1 MCMTDV
7 KWELSEKGL
16 DLKSAKEHLHVGPDG
31 AVLCIR
37 NLTAEE
43 RELVE
48 RYRDVLEGLWGIEI
62 TIEETR
68 SNGD

>member
-1 MCMTDV
+1 MTDM
-7 KWELSEKGL
+7 KWEFSENGL

-31 AVLCIR
+31 AVLRLR

-48 RYRDVLEGLWGIEI
+48 QYRDVLEGLWGIEI
-62 TIEETR
+62 TIEEAK
-68 SNGD
+68 SNGN

>member
-1 MCMTDV
+1 MSDI
-7 KWELSEKGL
+7 KWEFSENGL

-31 AVLCIR
+31 AVLRLR

-48 RYRDVLEGLWGIEI
+48 QYRDILENMMGIDI
-62 TIEETR
+62 TVEEAK
-68 SNGD
+68 SNG

>member
-1 MCMTDV
+1 MTDA
-7 KWELSEKGL
+7 KWEFSENGL

-31 AVLCIR
+31 AVLRLR

-48 RYRDVLEGLWGIEI
+48 QHRDILENMMGIDI
-62 TIEETR
+62 TIEEAK
-68 SNGD
+68 SNG

>member
-1 MCMTDV
+1 MCMTDIN
-7 KWELSEKGL
+7 WEFSEAGL

-31 AVLCIR
+31 AVLRLR

-48 RYRDVLEGLWGIEI
+48 QYRDVLENLMGIDI
-62 TIEETR
+62 TIEEDK
-68 SNGD
+68 SNG

>member
-7 KWELSEKGL
+7 KWELSENGL

-31 AVLCIR
+31 TVLR
-37 NLTAEE
+37 LHNLTAEE

-48 RYRDVLEGLWGIEI
+48 QYRDLLENLMGIDI
-62 TIEETR
+62 TIEEDK
-68 SNGD
+68 SNG

>member
-1 MCMTDV
+1 MTDIR
-7 KWELSEKGL
+7 WELSENGL

-31 AVLCIR
+31 AVLRLR

-48 RYRDVLEGLWGIEI
+48 QYRDILENMMGIEI
-62 TIEETR
+62 TIEEVHE
-68 SNGD
+68 

>member
-1 MCMTDV
+1 MTDI
-7 KWELSEKGL
+7 KWELSENGL

-31 AVLCIR
+31 AVLRLR

-48 RYRDVLEGLWGIEI
+48 QYRDILENMMGIDI
-62 TIEETR
+62 NIEEAKI
-68 SNGD
+68 SD

>member
-1 MCMTDV
+1 MTDV
-7 KWELSEKGL
+7 SWEFSESGL

-31 AVLCIR
+31 AVLRLR

-48 RYRDVLEGLWGIEI
+48 QYRDVLENLMGIDI
-62 TIEETR
+62 TIEEAK
-68 SNGD
+68 SNG

>member
-1 MCMTDV
+1 MTDI
-7 KWELSEKGL
+7 KWEFSENGL

-31 AVLCIR
+31 AVLRLR

-48 RYRDVLEGLWGIEI
+48 QYRDVLENLWGIEI
-62 TIEETR
+62 TIEDGGI
-68 SNGD
+68 NK

>member
-1 MCMTDV
+1 MTDV
-7 KWELSEKGL
+7 SWEFSENGL

-31 AVLCIR
+31 AVLRLR

-48 RYRDVLEGLWGIEI
+48 QYRDILENMMGIEI
-62 TIEETR
+62 AIEEVKDNV
-68 SNGD
+68 S

>member
-1 MCMTDV
+1 MTDV
-7 KWELSEKGL
+7 KWEFSDNGL

-31 AVLCIR
+31 AVLRLR

-48 RYRDVLEGLWGIEI
+48 QYRDVLENMMGIDI
-62 TIEETR
+62 TIEEVKD
-68 SNGD
+68 NG

>member
-1 MCMTDV
+1 MTDV
-7 KWELSEKGL
+7 SWEFSENGL

-31 AVLCIR
+31 AVLRFR

-48 RYRDVLEGLWGIEI
+48 QYRDILENMMGIDI
-62 TIEETR
+62 TIEEAK
-68 SNGD
+68 SSDN

>member
-1 MCMTDV
+1 MTDI
-7 KWELSEKGL
+7 KWELSENGL

-31 AVLCIR
+31 AVLRLR

-48 RYRDVLEGLWGIEI
+48 QHRDILEKLWGIDI
-62 TIEETR
+62 TIEEAK
-68 SNGD
+68 SNG

>member
-1 MCMTDV
+1 MTDV
-7 KWELSEKGL
+7 AWELSENGL

-31 AVLCIR
+31 AVLRLC

-48 RYRDVLEGLWGIEI
+48 QYRDILENMMGIEI
-62 TIEETR
+62 TIEEVYE
-68 SNGD
+68 